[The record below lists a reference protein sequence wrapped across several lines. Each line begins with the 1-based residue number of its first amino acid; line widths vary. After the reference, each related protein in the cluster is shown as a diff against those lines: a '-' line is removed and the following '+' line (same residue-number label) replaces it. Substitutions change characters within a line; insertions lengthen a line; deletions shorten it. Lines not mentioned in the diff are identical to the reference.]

1 MSRRVVVTGMGLVTP
16 LGVGR
21 KAFASKLFGGD
32 CGIRAIEAFDTT
44 PFKSHLGGEVGN
56 FSPVAFIA
64 PRTLRRMDRLS
75 QMVTAS
81 ACMTIDDAGI
91 DLADADR
98 NRLGIVIGTAFGAT
112 DVATQFAGTLF
123 TEGPRRVNPI
133 LVPNTVMNAP
143 AGHAAIELGLRG
155 INTTLNHRE
164 ASAETAI
171 AYAAGQIRQR
181 RADVLLAGGG
191 DILSPFFFT
200 MLERFKALSPQDRHA
215 EGARPFDRHR
225 NGPVAGEGTGL
236 LCLESLESAHSRGAT
251 IYCEIAGWGMSG
263 SPAPANDW
271 PEDPAGPVMAM
282 QKAMAMAGVC
292 PADIDTVSAAASGG
306 VKSDRLEARA
316 LAQVFNGNKPAAVT
330 AIKGAIGENFASGGI
345 RAAAMALSIH
355 NDMVPPT
362 LGLTTP
368 ILALDVV
375 KRAARKMPVRYGL
388 VNACASGGTF
398 VTLIL
403 GKMVPPETDSKRS

>member
-16 LGVGR
+16 LGIGR
-21 KAFASKLFGGD
+21 KAFASNLFDGD
-32 CGIRAIEAFDTT
+32 CGIRAIQGFDTT
-44 PFKSHLGGEVGN
+44 PFKSHLGGEVGD
-56 FSPVAFIA
+56 FSPVDFIA

-81 ACMTIDDAGI
+81 ACMAIDDAGI
-91 DLADADR
+91 DLAAADR
-98 NRLGIVIGTAFGAT
+98 KRLGVVMGTAFGAT

-143 AGHAAIELGLRG
+143 AGHAAIELGLLG

-171 AYAAGQIRQR
+171 AYASSQITQG

-200 MLERFKALSPQDRHA
+200 VLERFMALSPQNDTDER
-215 EGARPFDRHR
+215 ARPFDRNR
-225 NGPVAGEGTGL
+225 NGPVAGEGAGL
-236 LCLESLESAHSRGAT
+236 LCLESLPSARSRGAT
-251 IYCEIAGWGMSG
+251 IYCEIVGWGMSG

-271 PEDPAGPVMAM
+271 PNDPAGPVMAM
-282 QKAMAMAGVC
+282 QKAMAMAGVR
-292 PADIDTVSAAASGG
+292 PAEIDTVSAAASGG

-316 LAQVFNGNKPAAVT
+316 LEQVFNDAKTPAIT
-330 AIKGAIGENFASGGI
+330 SIKGAIGESFASGGI

-355 NDMVPPT
+355 EGIVPPT
-362 LGLTTP
+362 LGLASP
-368 ILALDVV
+368 ITALDVV
-375 KRAARKMPVRYGL
+375 KAAGREMTVSHGL

-398 VTLIL
+398 VTLL
-403 GKMVPPETDSKRS
+403 FSRPV

>member
-1 MSRRVVVTGMGLVTP
+1 MNRRVVVTGMGLVTP
-16 LGVGR
+16 LGIGR
-21 KAFASKLFGGD
+21 KAFSSRLFDGG
-32 CGIRAIEAFDTT
+32 CGIRPIKGFDTT
-44 PFKSHLGGEVGN
+44 PFKSHLGGEVGD
-56 FSPVAFIA
+56 FSPVDFIA

-91 DLADADR
+91 DLADADHK
-98 NRLGIVIGTAFGAT
+98 RLGIVMGTAFGAT

-171 AYAAGQIRQR
+171 AFAAGQIRQG
-181 RADVLLAGGG
+181 RADALLAGGG

-236 LCLESLESAHSRGAT
+236 LCLESLRSARSRGAT

-271 PEDPAGPVMAM
+271 PDDPAGPVMAM
-282 QKAMAMAGVC
+282 QKAMAMAGVG
-292 PADIDTVSAAASGG
+292 PANIDAVSAAASGG

-316 LAQVFNGNKPAAVT
+316 LEQVFKDAKPAAVT
-330 AIKGAIGENFASGGI
+330 AIKGAIGDSFSSGGI

-355 NDMVPPT
+355 EGIVPPT
-362 LGLTTP
+362 LGLEFP
-368 ILALDVV
+368 IAALDVV
-375 KRAARKMPVRYGL
+375 KASGREMTVNHGL

-398 VTLIL
+398 VSLL
-403 GKMVPPETDSKRS
+403 FSRPV

>member
-1 MSRRVVVTGMGLVTP
+1 MGLVTP
-16 LGVGR
+16 LGIGR
-21 KAFASKLFGGD
+21 KAFASNLFSGVG
-32 CGIRAIEAFDTT
+32 GIRPIEGFDTT
-44 PFKSHLGGEVGN
+44 PFKSHLAGEVRH
-56 FSPVAFIA
+56 FSPMDFISA
-64 PRTLRRMDRLS
+64 RTLRRMDRLS

-81 ACMTIDDAGI
+81 ACMALDDAGI
-91 DLADADR
+91 DPDGSKR
-98 NRLGIVIGTAFGAT
+98 NRIGIAMGTAFGAT

-155 INTTLNHRE
+155 INTTVNHRE

-171 AYAAGQIRQR
+171 AYAANQIRQG

-200 MLERFKALSPQDRHA
+200 VLERFKALSPQDCSKEA
-215 EGARPFDRHR
+215 ARPFDRRR

-236 LCLESLESAHSRGAT
+236 LCLESLESARSRGAT
-251 IYCEIAGWGMSG
+251 IYCEIVGWGLSG
-263 SPAPANDW
+263 APAPTNDW
-271 PEDPAGPVMAM
+271 PDDPAGPMLAM
-282 QKAMAMAGVC
+282 QKAMAMAGVR

-306 VKSDRLEARA
+306 IKSDRLEARA
-316 LAQVFNGNKPAAVT
+316 LELIFNGDRQPAVT
-330 AIKGAIGENFASGGI
+330 AIKGALGEAFASGGM

-355 NDMVPPT
+355 DDIVPPT
-362 LGLTTP
+362 LGLTSP
-368 ILALDVV
+368 ILSLGVVNSAL
-375 KRAARKMPVRYGL
+375 RKMKVTYGL

-398 VTLIL
+398 ATLIF
-403 GKMVPPETDSKRS
+403 GKMVPPESIF

>member
-16 LGVGR
+16 LGIGR
-21 KAFASKLFGGD
+21 KAFAGNLFDGG
-32 CGIRAIEAFDTT
+32 CGIRPIQGFDTA

-56 FSPVAFIA
+56 FSPVDFIA

-91 DLADADR
+91 DMADADR
-98 NRLGIVIGTAFGAT
+98 KRLGIVMGTAFGAT

-171 AYAAGQIRQR
+171 ACAAGQIGQG

-200 MLERFKALSPQDRHA
+200 MLERFKALSPQDSHA

-236 LCLESLESAHSRGAT
+236 LCLESLDSARSRGAT
-251 IYCEIAGWGMSG
+251 IYCEIVGWGMSG
-263 SPAPANDW
+263 APAPPNDW
-271 PEDPAGPVMAM
+271 PDDPAGLVLAM
-282 QKAMAMAGVC
+282 QKAMAMAGVR

-316 LAQVFNGNKPAAVT
+316 LEQVFKDAKTPVVT

-355 NDMVPPT
+355 KGIVPPI

-368 ILALDVV
+368 ITALEVA
-375 KRAARKMPVRYGL
+375 KAACRKVTVNHGL

-398 VTLIL
+398 ASLLFSRHT
-403 GKMVPPETDSKRS
+403 

>member
-16 LGVGR
+16 LGIGR
-21 KAFASKLFGGD
+21 KAFSSRLFNGG
-32 CGIRAIEAFDTT
+32 CGIRPIEGFDTT
-44 PFKSHLGGEVGN
+44 PFKSHLGGEVGD
-56 FSPVAFIA
+56 FSPVDFIA

-91 DLADADR
+91 DLAGANR
-98 NRLGIVIGTAFGAT
+98 KRLGIVMGTAFGAT

-123 TEGPRRVNPI
+123 TEGPRWVNPI

-171 AYAAGQIRQR
+171 AYAAGQIRQG
-181 RADVLLAGGG
+181 RADALLAGGG

-200 MLERFKALSPQDRHA
+200 MLERFKALSPQDHHA
-215 EGARPFDRHR
+215 EGARPFDCHR

-236 LCLESLESAHSRGAT
+236 LYLESLDSARSRGRT

-271 PEDPAGPVMAM
+271 PDDPAGPVMAM
-282 QKAMAMAGVC
+282 QKAMAMAGVR

-316 LAQVFNGNKPAAVT
+316 LEQVFKDAKPAAVT
-330 AIKGAIGENFASGGI
+330 AIKGAIGDSFSSGGI

-355 NDMVPPT
+355 EGIVPPT
-362 LGLTTP
+362 LGLALP
-368 ILALDVV
+368 ISELDIV
-375 KRAARKMPVRYGL
+375 KASGREMTVNHGL

-398 VTLIL
+398 VSLL
-403 GKMVPPETDSKRS
+403 FSRPV

>member
-1 MSRRVVVTGMGLVTP
+1 MNRRVVVTGMGLVTP
-16 LGVGR
+16 LGIGR
-21 KAFASKLFGGD
+21 KAFTSHLFDGS
-32 CGIRAIEAFDTT
+32 CGIRPIEGFDTT
-44 PFKSHLGGEVGN
+44 PFKSHLGGEVGD
-56 FSPVAFIA
+56 FSPVDFIA

-91 DLADADR
+91 NLANTDR
-98 NRLGIVIGTAFGAT
+98 KRLGIVMGTAFGAT

-171 AYAAGQIRQR
+171 AYAVGQIRQG
-181 RADVLLAGGG
+181 RADALLAGGG

-200 MLERFKALSPQDRHA
+200 MLERFKALSPQNRHA
-215 EGARPFDRHR
+215 EGARPFDRRR

-236 LCLESLESAHSRGAT
+236 LCLESLRSARSRGAT

-271 PEDPAGPVMAM
+271 PDDPTGPVMAM

-292 PADIDTVSAAASGG
+292 PANIDAVSAAASGG

-316 LAQVFNGNKPAAVT
+316 LEQVFKDTKPPAVT

-345 RAAAMALSIH
+345 RSAAVALSIH
-355 NDMVPPT
+355 EGIVPPT
-362 LGLTTP
+362 LGLEFP
-368 ILALDVV
+368 ITALDVV
-375 KRAARKMPVRYGL
+375 KAAGREMTVNHVL

-398 VTLIL
+398 VSLL
-403 GKMVPPETDSKRS
+403 FSGPV